1 MNFKSFL
8 TELNNIEAGQAIEAH
23 EPSGEA
29 SSSVVNP
36 ATLIQVNQ
44 FLDIQF
50 REKVL
55 TAEDGISRI
64 RKSLHRFGFDLPALY
79 EADPEGDEVV
89 FDLQQFGVPT
99 GPTPTDTNVQPPNI
113 DTYLY
118 VIYYL
123 TDDGYYDFLARVTD
137 EEGLNEL
144 LSSDEEDEEDEED

>member
-1 MNFKSFL
+1 MNFKSYL
-8 TELNNIEAGQAIEAH
+8 TELNNIEVGQAIEAH

-36 ATLIQVNQ
+36 VVLAQVNQ

-79 EADPEGDEVV
+79 EADTDGDEVV
-89 FDLQQFGVPT
+89 FDIHQFGIPT
-99 GPTPTDTNVQPPNI
+99 GPTPTNTNVDHVDTN
-113 DTYLY
+113 TYLY

-137 EEGLNEL
+137 EAGLNEL
-144 LSSDEEDEEDEED
+144 LETDEEEDEEED